1 MLPRIKFLALLI
13 LIALA
18 VIPATAQQAEN
29 PLFQVNGEVS
39 HEISNLKDEDVV
51 RVPITLQPGV
61 TGVTPKLFSI
71 TLGKRSDQSLVQYFT
86 PKMEETKEGASQVPT
101 FLITINTKSLEQG
114 TYSLNFDFT
123 PATAA
128 PRATPAKRP
137 TKKSAGQPAAAT
149 ATKHQ
154 FLKVD
159 LVLAEGTLAAPGT
172 LVVEQVVNFWGWWS
186 VADPKLALT
195 EISGH
200 KTRLNNVKIVQS
212 VIPAGENEATDQRL
226 TFKTIDTIDPA
237 DTGLSAVTLSG
248 GFPIGKTK
256 GTALISSP
264 QMKTPVAL
272 SFEVRSRLWR
282 GYIVLVMFVGLVL
295 GFLTRTWAR
304 RRIELQEAQLKAIA
318 VADTLERE
326 LGTRPDANFHDTV
339 RPAVEALKIVIRD
352 GGDLTAA
359 VTRANNALT
368 AALNTL
374 ERDRAVAQ
382 STLNSLRRLVP
393 LRPSLPEDFAATVQ
407 LDAQVLTGIASEIE
421 RNDVSTAVDHL
432 EETHAAIAQAV
443 SNVQPEWGNNARSFY
458 ELVQNLAILLPST
471 QSTAITAEINSAF
484 EELSKLPMI
493 DQTSSV
499 DDLLTMLTQVRNLN
513 QRLNSILQ
521 RFIDLFGTSTN
532 TLQMQFS
539 GKKPDP
545 AAITDLLTKLDGIQ
559 KNLSR
564 WSETPQAS
572 AKDFDAAIEDAKS
585 AWQVA
590 LLSQLQSAKE
600 PVLTAATTTKEL
612 LTNNEFWKAAMFV
625 SNFLRQNAASKDPI
639 FGDPTPKVA
648 APEMDFVF
656 TGGIPFLLQP
666 ERTDTVTIFSNV
678 REKTLVPS
686 LDSLRVQSIWAL
698 MWARRFRFLVSLIL
712 IIAFGYLLFAD
723 KFEGTAMDLAA
734 IFAWAFGTDITV
746 DAAIQATQKV
756 KGAG

>member
-1 MLPRIKFLALLI
+1 MPTRIKFLALLI

-18 VIPATAQQAEN
+18 VTPATAQQAEN
-29 PLFQVNGEVS
+29 PLFQVHGEVN

-51 RVPITLQPGV
+51 RIPLTLQQGV
-61 TGVTPKLFSI
+61 TGVTPRLFSI

-86 PKMEETKEGASQVPT
+86 PKMEETKEGASQVPI
-101 FLITINTKSLEQG
+101 FLITINTKNLEQG

-123 PATAA
+123 PAIAA
-128 PRATPAKRP
+128 PAATPAKRP
-137 TKKSAGQPAAAT
+137 TKKSAGEPAAAT

-159 LVLAEGTLAAPGT
+159 LVLAEGTLTAPGT

-226 TFKTIDTIDPA
+226 TFETIDKIDPA
-237 DTGLSAVTLSG
+237 DTGLSAVKLSG
-248 GFPIGKTK
+248 PFPIGKNK

-304 RRIELQEAQLKAIA
+304 QRIELQEAQLKAIA
-318 VADTLERE
+318 VAESLERE
-326 LGTRPDANFHDTV
+326 LGARPDANFHAAV
-339 RPAVEALKIVIRD
+339 QPALDALKIVIRD

-359 VTRANNALT
+359 VTQANNALT

-374 ERDRAVAQ
+374 EGHRAVAQ
-382 STLNSLRRLVP
+382 GSLNSLRRLKQ
-393 LRPSLPEDFAATVQ
+393 LGASLPADFATTVQ

-421 RNDVSTAVDHL
+421 RNDVSTAAAHL
-432 EETHAAIAQAV
+432 EQVRAATGQAV
-443 SNVQPEWGNNARSFY
+443 SNVQPDWTNNVRTFY
-458 ELVQNLAILLPST
+458 EQVQSLALLLPSI

-484 EELSKLPMI
+484 DELSKLPPI
-493 DQTSSV
+493 DQNSSV
-499 DDLLTMLTQVRNLN
+499 DELLTTLTQVKNLN
-513 QRLNSILQ
+513 LRFNSILQ
-521 RFIDLFGTSTN
+521 RFTDLFGTAAN

-545 AAITDLLTKLDGIQ
+545 DAITDLLAKLDGIQ
-559 KNLSR
+559 NNLER
-564 WSETPQAS
+564 WSNSPAS
-572 AKDFDAAIEDAKS
+572 KKDFDAAIEDGKS
-585 AWQVA
+585 TWKVA
-590 LLSQLQSAKE
+590 LLKQLEAKKE
-600 PVLTAATTTKEL
+600 PVATAAVTTTEL
-612 LTNNEFWKAAMFV
+612 LNANEFWKAAMFV
-625 SNFLRQNAASKDPI
+625 SHFLRQNAASKDPI
-639 FGDPTPKVA
+639 FGDTPPNDA
-648 APEMDFVF
+648 ALEMDFAF

-666 ERTDTVTIFSNV
+666 ERTDTVTIFSNI
-678 REKTLVPS
+678 REKTLVPG
-686 LDSLRVQSIWAL
+686 LDSLRVQSIWEL

-712 IIAFGYLLFAD
+712 IIAFGYLLFAA

-746 DAAIQATQKV
+746 DAAIQATQRV

>member
-1 MLPRIKFLALLI
+1 MLPPIKFLALAI
-13 LIALA
+13 LIAFA
-18 VIPATAQQAEN
+18 VTPATAQQAEN

-39 HEISNLKDEDVV
+39 YDISNLKDEDVV
-51 RVPITLQPGV
+51 RIPITLQPGV
-61 TGVTPKLFSI
+61 TGVTAKLFSI

-86 PKMEETKEGASQVPT
+86 PKMEEVREGASQVPT
-101 FLITINTKSLEQG
+101 FLIHINTKSLEQG

-123 PATAA
+123 PAA
-128 PRATPAKRP
+128 PATIPAKP
-137 TKKSAGQPAAAT
+137 ATKKSAGQPSSAT
-149 ATKHQ
+149 AAKHQ

-159 LVLAEGTLAAPGT
+159 LVLAEGTLATPGT
-172 LVVEQVVNFWGWWS
+172 LVVEQVLNFWGWWS
-186 VADPKLALT
+186 VEDPKLALT

-237 DTGLSAVTLSG
+237 DTGSSAITLSG
-248 GFPIGKTK
+248 AFPIGKTK

-264 QMKTPVAL
+264 QMKAPVAV

-282 GYIVLVMFVGLVL
+282 GYIVFVMFVGLVL

-304 RRIELQEAQLKAIA
+304 QRIELHEAQLKAIA

-326 LGTRPDANFHDTV
+326 LGTRPDANFQATV
-339 RPAVEALKIVIRD
+339 RGALDALKIVIRD

-359 VTRANNALT
+359 VTQANNALT

-374 ERDRAVAQ
+374 EGHRAVAQ
-382 STLNSLRRLVP
+382 GTLNSLRRLGQ
-393 LRPSLPEDFAATVQ
+393 LGTSLPAEFAATVQ

-421 RNDVSTAVDHL
+421 RNDVSTAMAHL
-432 EETHAAIAQAV
+432 EERRVVVANAV
-443 SNVQPEWGNNARSFY
+443 SEVQPQWVKNIRTFY
-458 ELVQNLAILLPST
+458 ELVESLAVLLPTT

-484 EELSKLPMI
+484 EELPKLPAI
-493 DQTSSV
+493 DENSSV

-513 QRLNSILQ
+513 LRFNSILQ
-521 RFIDLFGTSTN
+521 RFIDLFTTSTH
-532 TLQMQFS
+532 TLEMQFS
-539 GKKPDP
+539 GKKPDA
-545 AAITDLLTKLDGIQ
+545 AAITDLLTKLDGLQ

-572 AKDFDAAIEDAKS
+572 AEDFHAAIEDAKS
-585 AWQVA
+585 VWQDA
-590 LLSQLQSAKE
+590 LLKQLPGEKE
-600 PVLTAATTTKEL
+600 SVVTAANATKDL
-612 LTNNEFWKAAMFV
+612 LNNNEFWKAAMFV
-625 SNFLRQNAASKDPI
+625 SNFLRQKAASKDPL
-639 FGDPTPKVA
+639 FGDTAPKDA

-656 TGGIPFLLQP
+656 TGGMPFLLQP
-666 ERTDTVTIFSNV
+666 ERTDTLTIFSNV

-686 LDSLRVQSIWAL
+686 LDSLKVQTIWEL

-712 IIAFGYLLFAD
+712 IIAFGYLLFAA
-723 KFEGTAMDLAA
+723 KFEGSAMDLAA